1 MIKKKQ
7 LLFVS
12 GRGNAPNPIIC
23 VDYHL
28 LSLLNLCCDMS
39 YDTSLLREIHRLS
52 CSTPRSMGCPESYA
66 AEWYKKRMK
75 KGV

>member
-1 MIKKKQ
+1 MIKKNTCC
-7 LLFVS
+7 LSL
-12 GRGNAPNPIIC
+12 GGGNAPNPIIC

-39 YDTSLLREIHRLS
+39 HDTSLLREIHRQS

-66 AEWYKKRMK
+66 AEWYK
-75 KGV
+75 